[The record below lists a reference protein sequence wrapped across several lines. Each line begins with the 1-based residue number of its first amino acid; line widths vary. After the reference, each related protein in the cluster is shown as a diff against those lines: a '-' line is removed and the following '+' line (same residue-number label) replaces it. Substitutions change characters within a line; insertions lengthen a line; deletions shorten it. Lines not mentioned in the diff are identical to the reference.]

1 MITTSEL
8 ASDRDPLRRTVN
20 SECRNRHHPNLSAA
34 AVSRTR
40 LARASRLQ
48 RRHDV
53 AKIVFGPRGR
63 LSTDLDITLYSQ
75 VPRDD
80 IMIALLEAF
89 AQPYRGLRFQL
100 DQSNDWYVA
109 DENCGA
115 NPLVRTMTIPSACA
129 SSCRSVFV
137 SVRSCRS
144 SRQPKSPRSIL
155 NCWDSPRLRFRRLLS
170 KKFISRLHRG
180 TSFRFL

>member
-75 VPRDD
+75 VPRDG

-100 DQSNDWYVA
+100 DQ
-109 DENCGA
+109 
-115 NPLVRTMTIPSACA
+115 
-129 SSCRSVFV
+129 
-137 SVRSCRS
+137 
-144 SRQPKSPRSIL
+144 
-155 NCWDSPRLRFRRLLS
+155 
-170 KKFISRLHRG
+170 
-180 TSFRFL
+180 